1 MKKLSFFLTLIFL
14 FLLFLSG
21 NAQPKAGVKAGI
33 SAASLSS
40 FEGSHRMGIHA
51 GFFASFNMSKKN
63 RQWQVQPELL
73 YSSEGQRYEFNE
85 SQRTIALGYAQI
97 PVMIRYFP
105 AEKFY
110 LEFGPQFGFLA
121 HATSSG
127 EDVGKLN
134 VKRSFNNNQFALNA
148 GAGVQISNCIHFY
161 GRYQFGL
168 TDVTQ
173 GEIIDHS
180 RVILAGLSL
189 QFRKK

>member
-1 MKKLSFFLTLIFL
+1 MKKLSFFLTLL
-14 FLLFLSG
+14 FLLILFLSG
-21 NAQPKAGVKAGI
+21 NAQPKTGFKAGI
-33 SAASLSS
+33 NAASLSS
-40 FEGSHRMGIHA
+40 FEGNHRMGIHA
-51 GFFASFNMSKKN
+51 GFFASFNMGKKN
-63 RQWQVQPELL
+63 KEWQVQPELL

-105 AEKFY
+105 SEKFY
-110 LEFGPQFGFLA
+110 LECGPQFGFLA

-134 VKRSFNNNQFALNA
+134 VKRSFHNNQFAINA
-148 GAGVQISNCIHFY
+148 GVGVQISKRISFY

-173 GEIIDHS
+173 GVVVDHS
-180 RVILAGLSL
+180 RVILAGLSF